1 MPSPYYQ
8 DDTCTIYHGD
18 SSDLLP
24 QLPRCDLVLTDPP
37 YGLGIGLARSRRGGE
52 RKNPRTQKRDYGED
66 LTWDNE
72 RVSPSLLALTVA
84 AADNAIIFGGNYYAD
99 LLPASDCWLVWDK
112 VNGTSAFAD
121 CELAWT
127 NLPGAVRRLHWMWDG
142 YRQKIREARYHPAQ
156 KPQYLMRWC
165 IDRAEEKMKKTI
177 STVIDP
183 YMGVGTTLRAAKDL
197 GKISIGIEREEK
209 YCEIAVKRLAQEA
222 LFQQDSGCKTV
233 NI

>member
-1 MPSPYYQ
+1 MLPPYYQ

-24 QLPRCDLVLTDPP
+24 RLPQCDLVLTDPP
-37 YGLGIGLARSRRGGE
+37 YGIGVGLVRSRLAGGR
-52 RKNPRTQKRDYGED
+52 RKKDALVPKRDYGED

-112 VNGTSAFAD
+112 DRGDTDFAD

-127 NLPGAVRRLHWMWDG
+127 NLPGAVRRLRWMWNG
-142 YRQKIREARYHPAQ
+142 YQQKIKEDRYHPAQ

-165 IDRAEEKMKKTI
+165 IDRAEDKMKKN
-177 STVIDP
+177 
-183 YMGVGTTLRAAKDL
+183 DL
-197 GKISIGIEREEK
+197 DSHRSVHGCGDHTQSR
-209 YCEIAVKRLAQEA
+209 KRSRKNL
-222 LFQQDSGCKTV
+222 DR
-233 NI
+233 N

>member
-1 MPSPYYQ
+1 MLPPYYQ

-24 QLPRCDLVLTDPP
+24 QLPQCDLVLTDPP
-37 YGLGIGLARSRRGGE
+37 YGIGIGLARSRRGD
-52 RKNPRTQKRDYGED
+52 RKNPRGQKRNYGED
-66 LTWDNE
+66 LVWDNE

-99 LLPASDCWLVWDK
+99 LLPASDCWIVWDK
-112 VNGTSAFAD
+112 DRGNTDFAD

-127 NLPGAVRRLHWMWDG
+127 NLPGAVRRLRWMWDG
-142 YRQKIREARYHPAQ
+142 YRQKIREDRYHPAQ

-165 IDRAEEKMKKTI
+165 IDRAEEKIKKTI

-222 LFQQDSGCKTV
+222 LFQQDNGCKTA